1 MQMLMSRMRAAMQK
15 YHMIAPGDVVG
26 VGVSGGKDSLAMLV
40 ALAELR
46 RFYPEPFTLIAITVD
61 PGFGGEEGDYSAVE
75 RLCEERGIPYVIR
88 RSELARVIFEDR
100 REKNPCSLCAAMRRG
115 MLHDAAK
122 EAGCTKLA
130 LGHHLDDAVVTFY
143 MNLLD
148 GGHIGCFSPVSYLSR
163 KDLTVI
169 RPMIFAYEREVE
181 KAARKLDL
189 PVVASRCPVDG
200 VTERRRVKDL
210 LDRLQKESG
219 YASLYQK
226 TITALQKAGISGWG
240 VEE

>member
-1 MQMLMSRMRAAMQK
+1 MLMSRMRAAMQK

-26 VGVSGGKDSLAMLV
+26 VGVSGGKDSLAVLV
-40 ALAELR
+40 ALDELR
-46 RFYPEPFTLIAITVD
+46 RFYPEPFSLIALTVD
-61 PGFGGEEGDYSAVE
+61 PGFGGVEGDYSAVAQ
-75 RLCEERGIPYVIR
+75 LCEERGIPYVIR

-143 MNLLD
+143 MNLLN

-181 KAARKLDL
+181 KAARKLNL

-200 VTERRRVKDL
+200 VTERQRVKDL

-226 TITALQKAGISGWG
+226 TITALQNADVSGWG
-240 VEE
+240 VEV